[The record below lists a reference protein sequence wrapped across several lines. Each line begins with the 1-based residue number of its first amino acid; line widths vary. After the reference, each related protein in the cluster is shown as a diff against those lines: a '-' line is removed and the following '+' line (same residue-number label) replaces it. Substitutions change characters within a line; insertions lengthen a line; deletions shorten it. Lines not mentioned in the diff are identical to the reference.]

1 MAAVMH
7 VFVRALLGRARYSG
21 QVVHSHD
28 YRRPGRT
35 QHTARNLIV
44 WLQTCGMPHSA
55 RHRACAEARAAM
67 QTGACARVGCCTG
80 LDCDAFNSA
89 YADKHVIVV
98 GIGNSAL
105 DISLELAMG
114 GAKR

>member
-1 MAAVMH
+1 
-7 VFVRALLGRARYSG
+7 
-21 QVVHSHD
+21 
-28 YRRPGRT
+28 
-35 QHTARNLIV
+35 
-44 WLQTCGMPHSA
+44 
-55 RHRACAEARAAM
+55 M

-80 LDCDAFNSA
+80 SDFDAFDSA
-89 YADKHVIVV
+89 YAGKHVIVV